1 MRNITKKRN
10 TLETKIA
17 ADLTIEGTGKS
28 DISTGVGFFDHMLTL
43 LTFHAGFDL
52 SLKAVGDI
60 DTDDHHTLE
69 DVGIVLGEMIKD
81 LTSDKTGL
89 KRYAYSYVPMDEALS
104 RVVLDVSNRPGVSIQ
119 SLLKTER
126 IGQCQTQSLLEFLK
140 AFSTEARLTV
150 HIDMLKGNNDHH
162 VIESVFKA
170 LGRALKEALTLE
182 GDKILSTKG
191 VL

>member
-1 MRNITKKRN
+1 MRNLTKKRN
-10 TLETKIA
+10 TLETKIK

-52 SLKAVGDI
+52 SLKAEGDI

-81 LTSDKTGL
+81 LTRDKTGL

-104 RVVLDVSNRPGVSIQ
+104 RVVLDVSNRPGISIQ

-140 AFSTEARLTV
+140 AFATEARLTV
-150 HIDMLKGNNDHH
+150 HIDMLKGENDHH
-162 VIESVFKA
+162 IIESVFKA